1 MKITKNKYIKSD
13 ATSTSIAKKID
24 ELGTIFYK
32 FTLDEVLD
40 YFSGSK
46 QNCWI
51 WKSFEELGW
60 ECIDLAKNLI
70 GSRVIDDVFY
80 LCITDGQEIEVNGQ
94 EVMPESALEEYD
106 ISDLENYI
114 LPGDKG
120 IIKRYITEDEIYTP
134 YFDKWAGEM
143 IEKDGYDFTE
153 MVKYANE
160 FYDFTV

>member
-1 MKITKNKYIKSD
+1 MLPDTERL
-13 ATSTSIAKKID
+13 TR
-24 ELGTIFYK
+24 
-32 FTLDEVLD
+32 
-40 YFSGSK
+40 
-46 QNCWI
+46 
-51 WKSFEELGW
+51 
-60 ECIDLAKNLI
+60 DLK
-70 GSRVIDDVFY
+70 
-80 LCITDGQEIEVNGQ
+80 
-94 EVMPESALEEYD
+94 EEYD

>member
-1 MKITKNKYIKSD
+1 MKITKKYVKAD
-13 ATSTSIAKKID
+13 ATSTAIAKKID

-32 FTLDEVLD
+32 LTLDMVLD

-46 QNCWI
+46 ENCWI
-51 WKSFEELGW
+51 WKSFDELGW
-60 ECIDLAKNLI
+60 DCLDLSKNLI
-70 GSRVIDDVFY
+70 GSRVIGDDFY
-80 LCITDGQEIEVNGQ
+80 LCITDGENIMVGDSEV
-94 EVMPESALEEYD
+94 VSESALEEYD
-106 ISDLENYI
+106 IEDLQEYI

-120 IIKRYITEDEIYTP
+120 IIRRYITEDEIYTP

-153 MVKYANE
+153 MVKFANE